1 MPACRATLAVR
12 RELRADGVCDA
23 KLARRNRSVTL
34 APRRAPPRRRR
45 TAEEARR
52 AILEAAQKRLAECGP
67 EEIRLQDIA
76 SDLGISHPA
85 ILHHFGS
92 RETLLLEL
100 SRHALRSLNADLV
113 RVLAD
118 SSQEDVKGWLDRVFE
133 TLRDRG
139 HARLLAWSLLTGRL
153 GRADGASEGEADD
166 RLLFELA
173 EAVHARRGELARRVG
188 AAEPSLEDSVFAVQ
202 LVAAA
207 LLGDAL
213 MGPLLRRSAGLAT
226 DDGSNERFR
235 LWLGRQVMELLIPSH
250 PGSRR
255 EPLRA
260 AAGQSER

>member
-1 MPACRATLAVR
+1 MP
-12 RELRADGVCDA
+12 
-23 KLARRNRSVTL
+23 L
-34 APRRAPPRRRR
+34 APRRAPRRRRR

-52 AILEAAQKRLAECGP
+52 AILEVAQKRLAECGP

-100 SRHALRSLNADLV
+100 SRYALRSLNADLMD
-113 RVLAD
+113 VLAD
-118 SSQEDVKGWLDRVFE
+118 SSGDDAEAWLDRIFE

-173 EAVHARRGELARRVG
+173 EVVHSRRREAAHVPG
-188 AAEPSLEDSVFAVQ
+188 APEPSLEESVFAVQ

-213 MGPLLRRSAGLAT
+213 MGPLLRRSAGLGA
-226 DDGSNERFR
+226 DDGSSERFR
-235 LWLGRQVMELLIPSH
+235 VWLGRQVMELLIPSG
-250 PGSRR
+250 PGSERA
-255 EPLRA
+255 PLRSA
-260 AAGQSER
+260 ADRPEG

>member
-1 MPACRATLAVR
+1 MTP
-12 RELRADGVCDA
+12 
-23 KLARRNRSVTL
+23 
-34 APRRAPPRRRR
+34 APRRAPARRRR

-92 RETLLLEL
+92 RETLLREL
-100 SRHALRSLNADLV
+100 SQYALRSLNADLV
-113 RVLAD
+113 SVLAD
-118 SSQEDVKGWLDRVFE
+118 RSQEDVEGWLDRVFA

-153 GRADGASEGEADD
+153 GRTDGASQGETDD
-166 RLLFELA
+166 HLLFELA
-173 EAVHARRGELARRVG
+173 EAVHARRLEMARRDG
-188 AAEPSLEDSVFAVQ
+188 AAEPALEESVFAVQ

-213 MGPLLRRSAGLAT
+213 MGPLLRRSAGLSP
-226 DDGSNERFR
+226 DDGSSERFR
-235 LWLGRQVMELLIPSH
+235 LWLGRQVMRLLIPSH
-250 PGSRR
+250 PGNGR
-255 EPLRA
+255 EPLQA